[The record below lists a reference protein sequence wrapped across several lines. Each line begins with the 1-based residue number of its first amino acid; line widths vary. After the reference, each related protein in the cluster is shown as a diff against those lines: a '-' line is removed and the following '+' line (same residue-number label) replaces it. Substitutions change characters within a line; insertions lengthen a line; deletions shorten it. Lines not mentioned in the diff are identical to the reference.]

1 MSKYY
6 YTIQL
11 EMDAPVVFR
20 ETLEEVFTF
29 LKKKKAVSVLR
40 YNDNKTGAAYTK
52 AATRQ
57 GLTLAEQAQAPT
69 CIKTVLST
77 EGTFVKDELFWI
89 ENYMLDEFYTPDRMP
104 YVDTLI
110 KHNGEDLQL

>member
-11 EMDAPVVFR
+11 DMDTPVVVCS
-20 ETLEEVFTF
+20 TLEEVFTF
-29 LKKKKAVSVLR
+29 LKKKKIVSVLR
-40 YNDNKTGAAYTK
+40 YNDSKTGAAYVR

-57 GLTLAEQAQAPT
+57 GLSLTEMVQAPT
-69 CIKTVLST
+69 YIKTVLSDD
-77 EGTFVKDELFWI
+77 GVFVKDELFWI

-104 YVDTLI
+104 YIDTII
-110 KHNGEDLQL
+110 KHNGEDLL